1 MVNTLQRR
9 KEKREPDVNGAAQS
23 GAPAPPEEAQR
34 PRSMTVS
41 AATRVKLSFQIF
53 QFGAKEM
60 AVLAP
65 ASTGDALHVVFIWEV
80 LLVWSVGI
88 MQAGGNALLVLT
100 FIEQCTPKKH
110 LFYAQAKGWAQSC
123 WIIMVT
129 SFDGEERKVGEAD

>member
-88 MQAGGNALLVLT
+88 MQAGGNAPLGTDFHRAVYSKEASVLCPSKRLGSILLDYNGDKL
-100 FIEQCTPKKH
+100 
-110 LFYAQAKGWAQSC
+110 
-123 WIIMVT
+123 
-129 SFDGEERKVGEAD
+129 